1 MQICM
6 WTKWFHLHWW
16 VFCDDWSQFFICI
29 YQRREPLSLI
39 LARRKKLRADLNESK
54 EPSLIIF
61 APPALWSWV
70 ACTHANCKTLV
81 QLILSW
87 NSLKVVQRLQ
97 NCLVQTIPTTDF
109 KGWADQKMQSPYYWI
124 WMTVKRAIC
133 INMNF
138 VTNFAHHGN
147 GKVWTCNKEALGPSW
162 PSWPEVDK
170 E

>member
-1 MQICM
+1 MCWQNGFTCTDEYFVTIGLNFLCVS
-6 WTKWFHLHWW
+6 TSHARLPL
-16 VFCDDWSQFFICI
+16 WSWPEE
-29 YQRREPLSLI
+29 R
-39 LARRKKLRADLNESK
+39 KLRADLNESK

-70 ACTHANCKTLV
+70 ARTHANCKTLHSQV
-81 QLILSW
+81 NFVLEFAQS
-87 NSLKVVQRLQ
+87 SSAAAK
-97 NCLVQTIPTTDF
+97 CLVQTIPTRDF
-109 KGWADQKMQSPYYWI
+109 RGWAYQKMQSPYYWI

-133 INMNF
+133 KNMNY

-147 GKVWTCNKEALGPSW
+147 GQVWTCNKETLGPSW